1 MLLYCFFRQR
11 NNVQLLNLLAEK
23 MMEKTFNPTDIEQ
36 SLYTSW
42 EEQGYFSPTGEGDSY
57 SIAIPPP
64 NVTGS
69 LHMGHAFQQTIMDT
83 LIRYQR
89 MQGKNTLW
97 QTGCDH
103 AGIATQMVV
112 ERKIAA
118 EEDKTRHDYGREGF
132 IDKIWEWKEESGGT
146 IGKQMRRLG
155 NSIDWT
161 RERFTMDDGMSE
173 AVQEVFVR
181 LFEDDL
187 IYRGKRLVNWDPKFH
202 TAISDLEVENKDKK
216 GHMWHLRYPLADG
229 EKTAEGLDYLVV
241 ATTRPETMLGDTGV
255 AVNPEDPRYKDL
267 IGKKVLLP
275 LVNRL
280 IPIVGDEHADM
291 EKGTG
296 CVKITPAHDFN
307 DNEVG
312 KRHALPQIN
321 ILDQDAAV
329 LAAAEVYDTKGEA
342 SDAYSTELP
351 AEFAGMDR
359 FVARKAIVAKFD
371 ELGLLVEVKEHDLV
385 APYGDRSGVI
395 IEPLLTDQWYVR
407 VEKLAGPAVDAVK
420 DGQIEFV
427 PKQYENMYFAW
438 MNNIQ
443 DWCISRQLWWGHR
456 IPAWYDENNKVYVGR
471 TEEEVRAN
479 NSISDDMKLRQDDD
493 VLDTWFSSAL
503 WTFSTLGW
511 PQNTDDLKTFHPTD
525 VLVTGF
531 DIIFFWVARMIMMT
545 MHFNKDENG
554 KSQIPFKKVYM
565 TGLIRDENG
574 DKMSKSKGNVVDPL
588 DMIDGIS
595 LEDLLEKRTGNM
607 MQPKL
612 AAKITK
618 LTKKEYPNGIEAHGT
633 DALRFTLTS
642 VATTGRDISWDMK
655 RLEGYRNFTNKL
667 WNASR
672 YVMMNTEEFDCGQ
685 SSAQGEAGEMEL
697 SLADRWIIG
706 QFEQTVKTVHEAFDT
721 YRFDLASQAL
731 YEFTWNQF
739 CDWYLELTKPV
750 LFKGNEA
757 QQRGTRH
764 TLVNILE
771 SLLRLM
777 HPIMPFI
784 TETIWQRVQPLSDF
798 SKNGDSIM
806 VQAFPQFNEDNCDQ
820 KAIDDL
826 EWVKQ
831 FIIAI
836 RNIRGEMDISPS
848 KELPVLLKN
857 VNENDQRR
865 LDENE
870 QFLSSLAKLD
880 SITVLAD
887 DEQGPASASAVVG
900 DLSVL
905 IPMAGLID
913 KAAEL
918 ARLDKAIDKLEKDAA
933 KTRGK
938 LANENFVGK
947 APAAVIEKE
956 KAKLADAESVLAKMQ
971 EQKEQIAAL

>member
-1 MLLYCFFRQR
+1 
-11 NNVQLLNLLAEK
+11 
-23 MMEKTFNPTDIEQ
+23 MEKTFNPTDIEQ

-132 IDKIWEWKEESGGT
+132 IDKIWQWKEESGGT

-155 NSIDWT
+155 NSIDWS
-161 RERFTMDDGMSE
+161 RERFTMDEGMSE

-280 IPIVGDEHADM
+280 IPIVGDDHADM

-321 ILDQDAAV
+321 ILDKNAAI
-329 LAAAEVYDTKGEA
+329 LTSAEIYNTKGE
-342 SDAYSTELP
+342 SCDAYSTEIP
-351 AEFAGMDR
+351 SEFAGMDR

-371 ELGLLVEVKEHDLV
+371 ELGLLVEVKDHDLV

-427 PKQYENMYFAW
+427 PKQYENLYFSW
-438 MNNIQ
+438 MKDIQ

-456 IPAWYDENNKVYVGR
+456 IPAWYDESGKVYVGR

-479 NSISDDMKLRQDDD
+479 NNIAADTKLKQDDD

-511 PQNTDDLKTFHPTD
+511 PKNTDDLKTFHPTD

-554 KSQIPFKKVYM
+554 KAQIPFKKIYM

-574 DKMSKSKGNVVDPL
+574 DKMSKSKGNVIDPL

-595 LEDLLEKRTGNM
+595 LDDLLEKRTGNM

-612 AAKITK
+612 AKKIEK
-618 LTKKEYPNGIEAHGT
+618 LTKKEFPNGIEAHGT

-672 YVMMNTEEFDCGQ
+672 YVLMNTEEFDCG
-685 SSAQGEAGEMEL
+685 ANGGEMEL

-706 QFEQTVKTVHEAFDT
+706 QFEQTIKTVHEAFDSF
-721 YRFDLASQAL
+721 RFDLASQAL

-750 LFKGNEA
+750 FFNGSQS

-764 TLVNILE
+764 TLVNVLE
-771 SLLRLM
+771 QLLRLM

-784 TETIWQRVQPLSDF
+784 TETIWQRVQPLSDY
-798 SKNGDSIM
+798 KLQANGTSQTSGSIM
-806 VQAFPQFNEDNCDQ
+806 VQAFPQFNESNCDQ
-820 KAIDDL
+820 QAIDDL

-831 FIIAI
+831 FIVAI

-848 KELPVLLKN
+848 KSLPVLLKN

-865 LDENE
+865 LTENK
-870 QFLSSLAKLD
+870 QFLSALAKLET
-880 SITVLAD
+880 ITVLD
-887 DEQGPASASAVVG
+887 DSEQAPASASAVVG

-918 ARLDKAIDKLEKDAA
+918 ARLDKAIEKLEKDAA
-933 KTRGK
+933 RTRGK
-938 LANENFVGK
+938 LSNENFVGK
-947 APAAVIEKE
+947 APAAVIDKE
-956 KAKLADAESVLAKMQ
+956 KAKLAEAESTLAKMH
-971 EQKEQIAAL
+971 EQKAQIAAL

>member
-1 MLLYCFFRQR
+1 
-11 NNVQLLNLLAEK
+11 
-23 MMEKTFNPTDIEQ
+23 MEKTFNPTDIEQ

-132 IDKIWEWKEESGGT
+132 IDKIWQWKEESGGT

-155 NSIDWT
+155 NSIDWS
-161 RERFTMDDGMSE
+161 RERFTMDEGMSE

-229 EKTAEGLDYLVV
+229 AKTAEGLDYLVV

-267 IGKKVLLP
+267 IGKQVLLP

-280 IPIVGDEHADM
+280 IPIVGDDHADM

-321 ILDQDAAV
+321 ILDKDAAV
-329 LAAAEVYDTKGEA
+329 LASAEVYDTKGETC
-342 SDAYSTELP
+342 DVYSPELP
-351 AEFAGMDR
+351 SEFTGLDR

-371 ELGLLVEVKEHDLV
+371 ELGLLVEVKDHDLV

-395 IEPLLTDQWYVR
+395 IEPMLTDQWYVR
-407 VEKLAGPAVDAVK
+407 VEKLAGPAVEAVK

-427 PKQYENMYFAW
+427 PKQYENLYFSW
-438 MNNIQ
+438 MNDIQ

-456 IPAWYDENNKVYVGR
+456 IPAWYDESGKVYVGR

-479 NSISDDMKLRQDDD
+479 NNIDADVTLKQDND

-511 PQNTDDLKTFHPTD
+511 PKETEDLKTFHPTD

-545 MHFNKDENG
+545 MHFNKDEEG
-554 KSQIPFKKVYM
+554 KAQIPFKKIYM

-574 DKMSKSKGNVVDPL
+574 DKMSKSKGNVIDPL

-595 LEDLLEKRTGNM
+595 LEDLLAKRTGNM

-612 AAKITK
+612 AKKIDK
-618 LTKKEYPNGIEAHGT
+618 LTKKEFPNGIEAHGT

-672 YVMMNTEEFDCGQ
+672 YVLMNTEEFDCGTSSPQ
-685 SSAQGEAGEMEL
+685 SKGGEMEL

-721 YRFDLASQAL
+721 FRFDLASQAL

-750 LFKGNEA
+750 FFKGNEA

-764 TLVNILE
+764 TLVNVLE
-771 SLLRLM
+771 GLLRLM

-784 TETIWQRVQPLSDF
+784 TETIWQRVQPLSNFNKTD
-798 SKNGDSIM
+798 DSIM
-806 VQAFPQFNEDNCDQ
+806 VQAFPQFDANKCDQ
-820 KAIDDL
+820 QAIDDL

-870 QFLSSLAKLD
+870 QFLSSLAKLA
-880 SITVLAD
+880 SISVLND
-887 DEQGPASASAVVG
+887 DEQGPACASAVVG

-913 KAAEL
+913 KDAEL

-933 KTRGK
+933 RTRGK
-938 LANENFVGK
+938 LSNDNFVSK
-947 APAAVIEKE
+947 APAAVIDKE
-956 KAKLADAESVLAKMQ
+956 KAKLNEAESALAKML
-971 EQKEQIAAL
+971 EQKQQIAAL

>member
-1 MLLYCFFRQR
+1 
-11 NNVQLLNLLAEK
+11 
-23 MMEKTFNPTDIEQ
+23 MEKTFNPTDIEQ

-42 EEQGYFSPTGEGDSY
+42 EEQGYFSPTGEGESY

-229 EKTAEGLDYLVV
+229 AKTAEGLDYLVV

-280 IPIVGDEHADM
+280 IPIVGDDHADM

-296 CVKITPAHDFN
+296 CVKITPGHDFN

-321 ILDQDAAV
+321 ILDKDAAI
-329 LAAAEVYDTKGEA
+329 LASAEVYDTKGEA
-342 SDAYSTELP
+342 CDAYDTELP
-351 AEFAGMDR
+351 SEFAGMDR

-371 ELGLLVEVKEHDLV
+371 ELGLLVEVKDHDLV

-427 PKQYENMYFAW
+427 PKQYENMYFSW

-456 IPAWYDENNKVYVGR
+456 IPAWYDESGKVYVGR

-479 NSISDDMKLRQDDD
+479 NDIASDMKLRQDDD

-511 PQNTDDLKTFHPTD
+511 PKDTEDLKTFHPTD

-531 DIIFFWVARMIMMT
+531 DIIFFWVARMIMMSL
-545 MHFNKDENG
+545 HFNKDEDG
-554 KSQIPFKKVYM
+554 KAQIPFKKIYM

-612 AAKITK
+612 AKKIEK
-618 LTKKEYPNGIEAHGT
+618 LTRKEYPEGIEAHGT

-672 YVMMNTEEFDCGQ
+672 YVMMNTEEFDCGKA
-685 SSAQGEAGEMEL
+685 SENGESAEMEL

-764 TLVNILE
+764 TLVNVLE
-771 SLLRLM
+771 ALLRLM

-784 TETIWQRVQPLSDF
+784 TETIWQRVQPLSDYQI
-798 SKNGDSIM
+798 KNGKTEDSIM
-806 VQAFPQFNEDNCDQ
+806 VQAFPQFDESKCDQ
-820 KAIDDL
+820 QSIDDL

-857 VNENDQRR
+857 VNDNDQRR

-870 QFLSSLAKLD
+870 QFLSSLAKLE

-913 KAAEL
+913 KEAEL
-918 ARLDKAIDKLEKDAA
+918 ARLDKAIEKLEKEAGRV
-933 KTRGK
+933 RGK
-938 LANENFVGK
+938 LGNENFVSK

-956 KAKLADAESVLAKMQ
+956 QAKLADAESTLAKIL
-971 EQKEQIAAL
+971 EQKVQIAAL

>member
-1 MLLYCFFRQR
+1 MRQQ
-11 NNVQLLNLLAEK
+11 NIEQLLKLLPDK
-23 MMEKTFNPTDIEQ
+23 MMEKTFNPTEIEQ

-42 EEQGYFSPTGEGDSY
+42 EEQGYFSPTGEGESY

-118 EEDKTRHDYGREGF
+118 EEDKTRHDYGRQGF

-216 GHMWHLRYPLADG
+216 GHMWYLRYPLADG
-229 EKTAEGLDYLVV
+229 AKTAEGLDYLVV
-241 ATTRPETMLGDTGV
+241 ATTRPETMLGDTGI

-267 IGKKVLLP
+267 IGKQVLLP

-280 IPIVGDEHADM
+280 IPIVGDDHADM
-291 EKGTG
+291 DKGTG

-321 ILDQDAAV
+321 IFDKDAAV
-329 LAAAEVYDTKGEA
+329 LANAEVYDTKGEVCN
-342 SDAYSTELP
+342 AYDTELP
-351 AEFAGMDR
+351 SDFAGMDR

-371 ELGLLVEVKEHDLV
+371 ELGLLVEVKDHDLV

-407 VEKLAGPAVDAVK
+407 VEKLAGPAVEAVK

-427 PKQYENMYFAW
+427 PKQYENMYFSW

-456 IPAWYDENNKVYVGR
+456 IPAWYDENEKVYVGR

-479 NSISDDMKLRQDDD
+479 NDIAVDMKLRQDDD

-511 PQNTDDLKTFHPTD
+511 PKETEDLKTFHPTD

-531 DIIFFWVARMIMMT
+531 DIIFFWVARMIMMS
-545 MHFNKDENG
+545 MHFNKDEDG
-554 KSQIPFKKVYM
+554 KAQIPFKKVYM

-574 DKMSKSKGNVVDPL
+574 DKMSKSKGNVIDPL

-595 LEDLLEKRTGNM
+595 LEDLLKKRTGNM

-612 AAKITK
+612 AAKIEK
-618 LTKKEYPNGIEAHGT
+618 LTKKEYPEGIEAHGT

-685 SSAQGEAGEMEL
+685 ASASQMEL

-757 QQRGTRH
+757 QQCGTRH
-764 TLVNILE
+764 TLVNVLE
-771 SLLRLM
+771 GLLRLM

-798 SKNGDSIM
+798 SKKGDSIM
-806 VQAFPQFNEDNCDQ
+806 IQAFPQFNESNCDLQ
-820 KAIDDL
+820 AIDDL

-857 VNENDQRR
+857 VNDNDQRR
-865 LDENE
+865 LNENQ
-870 QFLSSLAKLD
+870 QFLSSLAKLE
-880 SITVLAD
+880 SITVLTD
-887 DEQGPASASAVVG
+887 NEQGPASASAVVG

-913 KAAEL
+913 KEAEL

-933 KTRGK
+933 RTRGK
-938 LANENFVGK
+938 LGNENFVGK
-947 APAAVIEKE
+947 APAAVIDKE
-956 KAKLADAESVLAKMQ
+956 KAKLADAESALVKMQ
-971 EQKEQIAAL
+971 EQKDQIAAL